1 MRKRPIRN
9 GATNL
14 RDASCS
20 VFCRPEKNLVKKRNE
35 KLQSILLE
43 SPHGRFFFQKEI
55 HYTNLKVCAIKK
67 VLCLINEVIFE
78 RSLHS

>member
-1 MRKRPIRN
+1 M
-9 GATNL
+9 
-14 RDASCS
+14 
-20 VFCRPEKNLVKKRNE
+20 KNCKAFFWNRHMDV
-35 KLQSILLE
+35 
-43 SPHGRFFFQKEI
+43 FFFQKEI